1 MANQFS
7 RGPLAGLRHRGKRER
22 KSWHRKENK
31 AERAGAGDE
40 EEAQKHR

>member
-7 RGPLAGLRHRGKRER
+7 RGPLAGLRHRGK
-22 KSWHRKENK
+22 KGQSWHRKENK

-40 EEAQKHR
+40 EEAQKQR